1 MCTNTGYSY
10 RYRAITAVAG
20 QNGLA
25 GSARARRCRGEGRLM
40 ARPDTVTEEDI
51 QEYIDGRA
59 SPALR
64 ADVETFL
71 AVRTHR
77 KAEVQ
82 ALIRQQEAL
91 RRLGTEILAEPL
103 PERLKLGRA
112 HV

>member
-1 MCTNTGYSY
+1 
-10 RYRAITAVAG
+10 
-20 QNGLA
+20 
-25 GSARARRCRGEGRLM
+25 M

-71 AVRTHR
+71 AVRPHR

-91 RRLGTEILAEPL
+91 RRLGTEILAEPI
-103 PERLKLGRA
+103 PERLQEILRRIPSKRGQRPFFFTA
-112 HV
+112 VGKRSRVGGFSMGESRVGERGV

>member
-1 MCTNTGYSY
+1 
-10 RYRAITAVAG
+10 
-20 QNGLA
+20 
-25 GSARARRCRGEGRLM
+25 M

-71 AVRTHR
+71 AVRPHR

-82 ALIRQQEAL
+82 ALIRQQDAL
-91 RRLGTEILAEPL
+91 RRLGTEILAAPI
-103 PERLKLGRA
+103 PERLQALCRRITRTRLPQCGRA
-112 HV
+112 SCRERGGKYTRILVVA

>member
-51 QEYIDGRA
+51 KEYIDGRA

-71 AVRTHR
+71 AVRPR
-77 KAEVQ
+77 AE
-82 ALIRQQEAL
+82 E
-91 RRLGTEILAEPL
+91 RREGKECVSTGSSRWSPY
-103 PERLKLGRA
+103 P
-112 HV
+112 